1 MVRGPAGG
9 LHVSREHDDGLRHVS
24 AGGRVGLD
32 GAPARGLRSGL
43 RDDVDWGVAEV
54 EEVHLSKRGDFDV
67 GLGGYYRCEA
77 KAALGFGGEVEE
89 PARDP
94 GER

>member
-1 MVRGPAGG
+1 M
-9 LHVSREHDDGLRHVS
+9 LCSTTDQNLRTRDHPVLMS
-24 AGGRVGLD
+24 QLLEVGLD
-32 GAPARGLRSGL
+32 PG
-43 RDDVDWGVAEV
+43 RDDPTLNRLRLLDQAEV

>member
-1 MVRGPAGG
+1 M
-9 LHVSREHDDGLRHVS
+9 
-24 AGGRVGLD
+24 
-32 GAPARGLRSGL
+32 
-43 RDDVDWGVAEV
+43 
-54 EEVHLSKRGDFDV
+54 HLSKRGDFDV

-77 KAALGFGGEVEE
+77 KAALGFGDEGEE